1 MSAINNVSKSVNNL
15 YGQFLK
21 IDLYSVLRFT
31 TVTQSYCE
39 LINYLISLPI
49 ELTHMANILSL

>member
-1 MSAINNVSKSVNNL
+1 MSAINNISKSVHNL

>member
-1 MSAINNVSKSVNNL
+1 MSAINNISKSVNNL